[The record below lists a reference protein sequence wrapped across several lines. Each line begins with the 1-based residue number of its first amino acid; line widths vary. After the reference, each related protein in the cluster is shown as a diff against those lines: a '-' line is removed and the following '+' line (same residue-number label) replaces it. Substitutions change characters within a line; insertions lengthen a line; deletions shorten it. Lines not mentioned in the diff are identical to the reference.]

1 MDNEKNTSG
10 TPEAGETRETQVTRE
25 AQETEANEA
34 YKAHEAHEQVT
45 HETHETEANEA
56 YKAHEAHE
64 QMTHGAHESET
75 HENEAETPEVEFVL
89 ASKEDRRSRAN
100 TNTSKN
106 TADSSNSSYSSSSSS
121 NPQDPQSKR
130 EKYERKLREKEEKAS
145 APASRRFVAIVLV
158 IAVIASG
165 LLGAGIATLICKSN
179 KTSSNLNYSNLA
191 DATGSELSV
200 QEIVAL
206 NEDAVV
212 EINTESTSQNYF
224 GQSTIVQGAGS
235 GVIVKENGYIVT
247 NNHVIDGASTIS
259 VTLHDGNSYSASL
272 VGTDS
277 VYDIAVLK
285 ISASGLTTATLGDSD
300 ELQVGDLAVAIGN
313 PLGKLGGTAT
323 AGIISSLERRLN
335 LGTTTLDLL
344 QTDAAINP
352 GNSGGGLFNQKGE
365 LIGIVVAK
373 STGSDVEG
381 LGFAIPINN
390 VASVID
396 DLIDDGQV
404 SSKPAIGISVYDVDD
419 DSNSTLEEGTY
430 IGQVVGTKAK
440 EAGLKEGDRIISID
454 GKEIEDKTDLIS
466 RVRKYNVGDKVT
478 LVIERDGSEK
488 TIETELEESSAVS

>member
-25 AQETEANEA
+25 TQEP
-34 YKAHEAHEQVT
+34 
-45 HETHETEANEA
+45 EANEA

-64 QMTHGAHESET
+64 QMTRGAHESEA
-75 HENEAETPEVEFVL
+75 HENESETPEVEFVL

-106 TADSSNSSYSSSSSS
+106 TADSSYSSNSSYSSSSSS

-130 EKYERKLREKEEKAS
+130 EKYEKKKREKEEKAS

>member
-10 TPEAGETRETQVTRE
+10 TPEAGETRETKVTRE
-25 AQETEANEA
+25 TQEP
-34 YKAHEAHEQVT
+34 
-45 HETHETEANEA
+45 EANEA

-64 QMTHGAHESET
+64 QMTRGAHESEA
-75 HENEAETPEVEFVL
+75 HENEPETPEVEFVL

-106 TADSSNSSYSSSSSS
+106 TADSSNSSYSSYSSSSSS

>member
-10 TPEAGETRETQVTRE
+10 TPEAGETRETKVTRE
-25 AQETEANEA
+25 TQEPEANEA
-34 YKAHEAHEQVT
+34 YKAHEQGT
-45 HETHETEANEA
+45 RETHEPEANEA

-64 QMTHGAHESET
+64 QMTRGAHESET
-75 HENEAETPEVEFVL
+75 HENESETPEVEFVL

-106 TADSSNSSYSSSSSS
+106 TADSSNSSNSSYSSSSSS

>member
-25 AQETEANEA
+25 TQEP
-34 YKAHEAHEQVT
+34 
-45 HETHETEANEA
+45 EANEA

-64 QMTHGAHESET
+64 QMTREAHESET
-75 HENEAETPEVEFVL
+75 HENEPETPEVEFVL

-106 TADSSNSSYSSSSSS
+106 TADSSNSSNSSYSSSSSS

>member
-10 TPEAGETRETQVTRE
+10 TPEAGETRETKVTRE
-25 AQETEANEA
+25 TQEPEANEA
-34 YKAHEAHEQVT
+34 YKAHEQVT
-45 HETHETEANEA
+45 HETHEAEANEA

-75 HENEAETPEVEFVL
+75 HENEPETPEVEFVL

-106 TADSSNSSYSSSSSS
+106 TAGSSNSSNSSYSSYSSS

-130 EKYERKLREKEEKAS
+130 EKYEKKKREKEEKAS

-478 LVIERDGSEK
+478 LVIERNGSEK

>member
-25 AQETEANEA
+25 
-34 YKAHEAHEQVT
+34 T
-45 HETHETEANEA
+45 HEPEANEA

-64 QMTHGAHESET
+64 QMTRET
-75 HENEAETPEVEFVL
+75 HEPEANEAYKAHEAHENESETPEVEFVL
-89 ASKEDRRSRAN
+89 ASKEDRRSRAKTN
-100 TNTSKN
+100 TNAN
-106 TADSSNSSYSSSSSS
+106 TTDSSNSSNSSYSSNSSS

-430 IGQVVGTKAK
+430 IGEVVGTKAK

>member
-1 MDNEKNTSG
+1 M
-10 TPEAGETRETQVTRE
+10 
-25 AQETEANEA
+25 
-34 YKAHEAHEQVT
+34 
-45 HETHETEANEA
+45 
-56 YKAHEAHE
+56 
-64 QMTHGAHESET
+64 
-75 HENEAETPEVEFVL
+75 
-89 ASKEDRRSRAN
+89 
-100 TNTSKN
+100 
-106 TADSSNSSYSSSSSS
+106 
-121 NPQDPQSKR
+121 
-130 EKYERKLREKEEKAS
+130 
-145 APASRRFVAIVLV
+145 
-158 IAVIASG
+158 
-165 LLGAGIATLICKSN
+165 
-179 KTSSNLNYSNLA
+179 
-191 DATGSELSV
+191 
-200 QEIVAL
+200 
-206 NEDAVV
+206 
-212 EINTESTSQNYF
+212 
-224 GQSTIVQGAGS
+224 
-235 GVIVKENGYIVT
+235 
-247 NNHVIDGASTIS
+247 
-259 VTLHDGNSYSASL
+259 HDGNSYSASL

>member
-10 TPEAGETRETQVTRE
+10 TPEAGEARETQVT
-25 AQETEANEA
+25 
-34 YKAHEAHEQVT
+34 HEAHEP
-45 HETHETEANEA
+45 EANEANEA

-64 QMTHGAHESET
+64 QMTREAHESET
-75 HENEAETPEVEFVL
+75 HETHEAHEAHEAHETHETHENEPETPEVEFVL
-89 ASKEDRRSRAN
+89 ASKEDRKARANAN
-100 TNTSKN
+100 TNATN
-106 TADSSNSSYSSSSSS
+106 TSNSSYSSYSSNSSS

-130 EKYERKLREKEEKAS
+130 EKYERKMRKKEEKAS

-191 DATGSELSV
+191 SATGSELTV

-396 DLIDDGQV
+396 DLIDDGQI

-430 IGQVVGTKAK
+430 IGKVVGTKAK

-478 LVIERDGSEK
+478 LVIERNGSEK

>member
-25 AQETEANEA
+25 TQEA
-34 YKAHEAHEQVT
+34 
-45 HETHETEANEA
+45 EANEA

-64 QMTHGAHESET
+64 QMTRDAHESET
-75 HENEAETPEVEFVL
+75 HENEPDTPEVEFVL

-106 TADSSNSSYSSSSSS
+106 TADSSNSSYSSYSSNSS
-121 NPQDPQSKR
+121 GNPQDPQSKR
-130 EKYERKLREKEEKAS
+130 EKYEKKKREKEEKAS

>member
-1 MDNEKNTSG
+1 M
-10 TPEAGETRETQVTRE
+10 
-25 AQETEANEA
+25 
-34 YKAHEAHEQVT
+34 
-45 HETHETEANEA
+45 
-56 YKAHEAHE
+56 
-64 QMTHGAHESET
+64 
-75 HENEAETPEVEFVL
+75 
-89 ASKEDRRSRAN
+89 
-100 TNTSKN
+100 
-106 TADSSNSSYSSSSSS
+106 
-121 NPQDPQSKR
+121 
-130 EKYERKLREKEEKAS
+130 REKEEKAS

>member
-10 TPEAGETRETQVTRE
+10 TPEAGEARETQVT
-25 AQETEANEA
+25 
-34 YKAHEAHEQVT
+34 HEAHEP
-45 HETHETEANEA
+45 EANEA

-64 QMTHGAHESET
+64 QMTREAHESET
-75 HENEAETPEVEFVL
+75 HETHEAHEAHEAHETHETHENEPETHEVEFVL

-100 TNTSKN
+100 ANTNANATNT
-106 TADSSNSSYSSSSSS
+106 SNSSYSSYSSNSSS

-130 EKYERKLREKEEKAS
+130 EKYERKMRKKEEKAS

-191 DATGSELSV
+191 SATGSELTV

-396 DLIDDGQV
+396 DLIDDGQI

-430 IGQVVGTKAK
+430 IGKVVGTKAK

-478 LVIERDGSEK
+478 LVIERNGSEK

>member
-10 TPEAGETRETQVTRE
+10 TPEAGETRETKVTRE
-25 AQETEANEA
+25 TQEP
-34 YKAHEAHEQVT
+34 
-45 HETHETEANEA
+45 EANEA

-64 QMTHGAHESET
+64 QMTRGAHESEA
-75 HENEAETPEVEFVL
+75 HENESETPEVEFVL

-100 TNTSKN
+100 TNTSKK
-106 TADSSNSSYSSSSSS
+106 TADSSNSSNSSYSSSSSS

>member
-10 TPEAGETRETQVTRE
+10 TPEAGETRETQVT
-25 AQETEANEA
+25 
-34 YKAHEAHEQVT
+34 
-45 HETHETEANEA
+45 HETHEAEANEA

-64 QMTHGAHESET
+64 QMTRGAHESET
-75 HENEAETPEVEFVL
+75 HENEPETPEVEFVL

-106 TADSSNSSYSSSSSS
+106 TADSSNSSNSSYSSSSSS